1 MTDLDGGRTEE
12 AGVARPRQRRLPRRR
27 EAFTRSFVV
36 GGAKG
41 YLTASTYPD
50 GSVGEIDLRMAKQ
63 GSTLAGLMDALS
75 GAVTVGLQYGA
86 PLEIY
91 IRKLMNTRAEPSG
104 PTNDPELPVA
114 SSAMDY
120 VARRLAVDY
129 LPEDTRHGLGIRTAY
144 ERRGAPEDVSAA
156 GVVGW
161 GMSANID
168 RDGNPQ
174 G

>member
-1 MTDLDGGRTEE
+1 MVDLDEGRAEE
-12 AGVARPRQRRLPRRR
+12 AGGAPARQRRLPRRR

-36 GGAKG
+36 GDTKG

-63 GSTLAGLMDALS
+63 GSTLAGMMDALS
-75 GAVTVGLQYGA
+75 GAVTVGLQHGA

-91 IRKLMNTRAEPSG
+91 VRKFVNTRAEPSG
-104 PTNDPELPVA
+104 PTNDPELPAA

-129 LPEDTRHGLGIRTAY
+129 VQGDARRGLGILTAD
-144 ERRGAPEDVSAA
+144 EQGGAPEDVSVA
-156 GVVGW
+156 GMVGW
-161 GMSANID
+161 GMSARID